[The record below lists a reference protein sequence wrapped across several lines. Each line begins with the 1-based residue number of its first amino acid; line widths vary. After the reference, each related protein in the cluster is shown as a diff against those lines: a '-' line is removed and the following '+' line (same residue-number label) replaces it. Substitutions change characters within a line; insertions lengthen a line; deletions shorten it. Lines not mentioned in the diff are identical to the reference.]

1 MKSTKIV
8 LIALVAIV
16 VSSQGYGFQNFGVD
30 QDLVRATDSSMS
42 NLQGL
47 LTVFSCQGNTYFL
60 PYLASSIAME
70 EDSIPVVMPSWAL
83 WMRYRETFRELW
95 IVFKPTTSL
104 GEATTQL
111 PEETTLWLAT
121 TESYKAKMCG
131 SFPTLWILVE
141 AVYWSL
147 AISG

>member
-1 MKSTKIV
+1 MILISKKFDKEYNNRIPNSSKMKSTKIV

-70 EDSIPVVMPSWAL
+70 EDSIPVVMPS
-83 WMRYRETFRELW
+83 
-95 IVFKPTTSL
+95 
-104 GEATTQL
+104 
-111 PEETTLWLAT
+111 
-121 TESYKAKMCG
+121 
-131 SFPTLWILVE
+131 
-141 AVYWSL
+141 
-147 AISG
+147 